1 MSSSSQGSFV
11 GGEVH
16 EPAETADLM
25 QDFRGTAYCVGD
37 DRHSDRQ
44 HPPERGGRSHCAC
57 AAPPAGRAS
66 SCDAPRP
73 AAPAPR
79 ALAESQSHSQAQSHD
94 VGDRDGM
101 DVLTR

>member
-1 MSSSSQGSFV
+1 MSSSSQGSLEA
-11 GGEVH
+11 GEVH

-44 HPPERGGRSHCAC
+44 QHPPEARSHSGRRT
-57 AAPPAGRAS
+57 AAARVGRAG
-66 SCDAPRP
+66 AR
-73 AAPAPR
+73 R
-79 ALAESQSHSQAQSHD
+79 RSQTATVTGCRRRRD

>member
-44 HPPERGGRSHCAC
+44 HPPEARSHSAR
-57 AAPPAGRAS
+57 APHRRRAGRAS